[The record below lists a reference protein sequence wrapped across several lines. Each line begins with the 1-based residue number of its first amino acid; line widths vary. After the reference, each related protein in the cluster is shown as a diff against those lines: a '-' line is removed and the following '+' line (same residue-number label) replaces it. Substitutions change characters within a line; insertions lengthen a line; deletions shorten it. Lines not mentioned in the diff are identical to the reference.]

1 MAKRKNPLQQSLSN
15 IPAPLRSRYVVVILL
30 FAIWMVFFAKFDVF
44 TQLHLQKTK
53 NKLQEEKEYYDVEIV
68 KTRQDKADLDRNV
81 EKFAR
86 EKHHMKRKNEEVF
99 VIVEEE
105 EE

>member
-1 MAKRKNPLQQSLSN
+1 MARRKNPIQQSLSN

-30 FAIWMVFFAKFDVF
+30 FAIWMIFFARYDVL

-53 NKLQEEKEYYDVEIV
+53 DKLMEEKEYYDIEIV
-68 KTRQDKADLDRNV
+68 ETRQDKADLDRNV

-105 EE
+105 

>member
-15 IPAPLRSRYVVVILL
+15 IPAPLKSRYVVVILL
-30 FAIWMVFFAKFDVF
+30 FAIWMIFFAKFDVF
-44 TQLHLQKTK
+44 TQVHLEKTK
-53 NKLQEEKEYYDVEIV
+53 NKLQEEKEYYDVEMAKV
-68 KTRQDKADLDRNV
+68 RQDKADKDRNV

-86 EKHHMKRKNEEVF
+86 EKHHMKRSDEDVF

-105 EE
+105 E